1 MPLLAASAARFDGML
16 PPKEWRESAA
26 VSDPT
31 GLSSPAQYGQ
41 GPCRR
46 GKNYSHSI
54 IFSHGNALI
63 FRCKFFLRTTKN
75 RLTDPSEICALEFKH
90 EFRRFTICS
99 VSTTIGVN
107 RSIFAIH
114 GSEPRSA
121 AHQKKTVSSLFCFPR
136 FKLPPVV
143 YDLTHFP
150 GLVELVRRECP
161 QLTLHQ

>member
-1 MPLLAASAARFDGML
+1 MKPARGPSSTKQDEFSCLPVQPITLTRISCGGIAKTASR
-16 PPKEWRESAA
+16 PEW
-26 VSDPT
+26 D
-31 GLSSPAQYGQ
+31 
-41 GPCRR
+41 
-46 GKNYSHSI
+46 YSHSI